1 MESILLIEDNV
12 AIRENTVELLELSGY
27 HVLVAENGR
36 EGVVLA
42 KENMPNLILCDIMM
56 PELNGYEVFNELSK
70 DPSTAK
76 IPFIFVTASA
86 EKSEMKKGLEM
97 GAWGYISK
105 PFEAPQVLSAIKG
118 CIRPL

>member
-70 DPSTAK
+70 TPPPLKSPLFLLPPVPKKAK
-76 IPFIFVTASA
+76 
-86 EKSEMKKGLEM
+86 
-97 GAWGYISK
+97 
-105 PFEAPQVLSAIKG
+105 
-118 CIRPL
+118 